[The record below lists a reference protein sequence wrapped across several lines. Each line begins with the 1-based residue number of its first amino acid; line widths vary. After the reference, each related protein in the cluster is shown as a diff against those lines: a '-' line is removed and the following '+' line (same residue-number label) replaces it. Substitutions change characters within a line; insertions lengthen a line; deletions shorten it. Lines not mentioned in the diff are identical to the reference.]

1 MQTHQTYLQQT
12 IQLAAKNA
20 RTGKGGPYGAIIV
33 QQGQIIAASANQ
45 VTSSLDP
52 TAHAEVMAIRTA
64 CQQLQ
69 SFQLTDCILYSSCEP
84 CPMCL
89 GAIYWARLQAV
100 YFACTRDDAAN
111 VGFDDRFI
119 YTEINLAPAARKIPM
134 QVVALE
140 EALLPF
146 TVWKNLATK
155 IDY

>member
-1 MQTHQTYLQQT
+1 MQTHQAYLQQAV
-12 IQLAAKNA
+12 QLAAKNA

-33 QQGQIIAASANQ
+33 QNHQIIAASANQ

-52 TAHAEVMAIRTA
+52 TAHAEVMAIRAA

-69 SFQLTDCILYSSCEP
+69 SFQLTNCILYSSCEP

-89 GAIYWARLQAV
+89 GAIYWARLQQV

-111 VGFDDRFI
+111 AGFDDRFI

-134 QVVALE
+134 QAVALE

-146 TVWKNLATK
+146 TVWKNLAAK
-155 IDY
+155 IEY